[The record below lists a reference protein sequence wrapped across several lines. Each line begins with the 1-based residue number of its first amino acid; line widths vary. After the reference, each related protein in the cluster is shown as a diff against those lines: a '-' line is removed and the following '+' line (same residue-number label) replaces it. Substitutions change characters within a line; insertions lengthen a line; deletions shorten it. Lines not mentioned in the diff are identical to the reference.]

1 MITDNVDALADI
13 IARQEDALLLQW
25 REQIRRL
32 PSARELDVPTLNDH
46 IPGLLAELT
55 VALRTK
61 SDETIAETLGEGS
74 PPAHGRQQ
82 SRGTP
87 TPQ

>member
-1 MITDNVDALADI
+1 MPC
-13 IARQEDALLLQW
+13 LLQW

-61 SDETIAETLGEGS
+61 SDETIAETLGEGT
-74 PPAHGRQQ
+74 RQRTGD
-82 SRGTP
+82 SA
-87 TPQ
+87 